1 MNLKKRKHF
10 LKKKITFFSVFKLGK
25 ILLWF
30 SFTIRHHDVFRPMF
44 FENGLVEYGSRQLTP
59 RKIALP
65 PPNSI
70 FFSLG
75 QFSGHRGIYTLH
87 KQDRKNSSVYN
98 ICCIFE
104 DNNVFV
110 ANAKTSSWLYRLL
123 RWNCQD
129 KIYWVKRPKDQEPR
143 AEIWDRVPRKK
154 IKKYPN

>member
-10 LKKKITFFSVFKLGK
+10 LKKKITFFSVLKLGK

-59 RKIALP
+59 RKSA
-65 PPNSI
+65 
-70 FFSLG
+70 

>member
-1 MNLKKRKHF
+1 MNLKKSKHF
-10 LKKKITFFSVFKLGK
+10 LKKKMTFFSVFKLGK
-25 ILLWF
+25 ICSGLVLQF
-30 SFTIRHHDVFRPMF
+30 GTTMF
-44 FENGLVEYGSRQLTP
+44 FDQCFSTYGLVEYGSRQLTP

-65 PPNSI
+65 LPTLFI
-70 FFSLG
+70 FPRG

-129 KIYWVKRPKDQEPR
+129 KIYWVKRPKGQEPR
-143 AEIWDRVPRKK
+143 AEIWDRGPRKK